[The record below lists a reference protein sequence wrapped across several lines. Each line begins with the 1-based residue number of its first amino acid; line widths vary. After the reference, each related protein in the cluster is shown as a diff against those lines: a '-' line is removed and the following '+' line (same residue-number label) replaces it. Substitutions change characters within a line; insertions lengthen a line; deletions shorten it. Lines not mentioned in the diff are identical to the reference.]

1 MSRSNPSSELNNPS
15 VRWFQ
20 WSSENKC
27 FRWYNAEIKE
37 QVLVPVPFKFM
48 FLDELITI
56 KGYSESDKS
65 GFYANEIRDMRKEK
79 LYVKMNKVVEA
90 SGLYQDVIKQVEG
103 RGAGFC
109 QSVYIAFVDENKQLA
124 IGNIAI
130 QGSAVGPWIDF
141 KKKNNVNEVAIK
153 VATSVEQKTG
163 AVKFNAPVFETTE
176 LSKETNEKSIALDV
190 KLQEYFKSYFNRDKE
205 EEVTPEAKSIAEP
218 RKLEGQEK
226 ADVAAKLK
234 QELENKPVAKT
245 ATQAL
250 MDGDNDPTSDLPF
263 K

>member
-1 MSRSNPSSELNNPS
+1 MSRSNPILELKNPS

-27 FRWYNAEIKE
+27 FRWYNTETKE
-37 QVLVPVPFKFM
+37 NVVVKMPFKFM

-90 SGLYQDVIKQVEG
+90 SGLYQEVIKQVEG
-103 RGAGFC
+103 RGAGFY
-109 QSVYIAFVDENKQLA
+109 QSVYIAFMDENKQLS

-141 KKKNNVNEVAIK
+141 KKKNNVNDIAIK
-153 VATSVEQKTG
+153 VATCVEQKTG
-163 AVKFNAPVFETTE
+163 AIKYNAPVFEVAE
-176 LSKETNEKSIALDV
+176 LSKETNEKAIALDV
-190 KLQEYFKSYFNRDKE
+190 KLQEYFKFYLSRNQEEGVEVEPKGELSKPTYSKQEQEFMNEKE
-205 EEVTPEAKSIAEP
+205 ESKTEPISITE
-218 RKLEGQEK
+218 
-226 ADVAAKLK
+226 
-234 QELENKPVAKT
+234 
-245 ATQAL
+245 
-250 MDGDNDPTSDLPF
+250 DPSDLPF
-263 K
+263 

>member
-1 MSRSNPSSELNNPS
+1 MSRSNPSSELTNPS

-27 FRWYNAEIKE
+27 FRYYDGDKKE
-37 QVLVPVPFKFM
+37 QVLVPLPFKFM

-90 SGLYQDVIKQVEG
+90 SGLYQEVIKQVEG
-103 RGAGFC
+103 RGAAFC
-109 QSVYIAFVDENKQLA
+109 QSIYIAFMDENKQLV
-124 IGNIAI
+124 IGNISA

-153 VATSVEQKTG
+153 VATTVEQKTG
-163 AVKFNAPVFETTE
+163 AVKFNAPVFEVAE
-176 LSKETNEKSIALDV
+176 LSKETNEKAIALDV
-190 KLQEYFKSYFNRDKE
+190 KLQEYFKSYFNREKE
-205 EEVTPEAKSIAEP
+205 EEVVVVVSEAKSTEP

-226 ADVAAKLK
+226 AEVAAKLK
-234 QELENKPVAKT
+234 QELEAQNTAKSIVA
-245 ATQAL
+245 
-250 MDGDNDPTSDLPF
+250 DPQDDLPF
-263 K
+263 

>member
-1 MSRSNPSSELNNPS
+1 MSRSNPSSELTNPS

-27 FRWYNAEIKE
+27 FRYYDGDKKE
-37 QVLVPVPFKFM
+37 QVLVPLPFKFM

-109 QSVYIAFVDENKQLA
+109 QSVYIAFVDESKQLA
-124 IGNIAI
+124 IGNIAV

-153 VATSVEQKTG
+153 VATTVEQKTG
-163 AVKFNAPVFETTE
+163 AVKFNAPVFEVAE
-176 LSKETNEKSIALDV
+176 LSKETNAKAIALDV
-190 KLQEYFKSYFNRDKE
+190 KLQEYFKSYFNREKE
-205 EEVTPEAKSIAEP
+205 EEVVVVSETKSTEP

-226 ADVAAKLK
+226 AEVAAKLK
-234 QELENKPVAKT
+234 QELEAQNTAKSIVA
-245 ATQAL
+245 
-250 MDGDNDPTSDLPF
+250 DPQDDLPF
-263 K
+263 